1 MKRIAIVL
9 SVAAVCFLAGWWVR
23 RYHLPDAG
31 QVVET
36 RIDTVYYER
45 PQPIALTSRPI
56 TVNVPRLL
64 FAGEHVKDSCKSFTY
79 GSANVK
85 ETAPVVAYSATTPYG
100 EQCAN
105 NAQSY
110 GSCSEIPNSSADSV
124 AVALEIETRTYE
136 DSLYRAQ
143 VSGPAVAGYRPS
155 LDWIEVYGR
164 TNTITRTETRR
175 HRFAVTAGVGAAY
188 TPRGFQPTVG
198 VQVGVVLW
206 GF

>member
-1 MKRIAIVL
+1 MKRIAVVL

-23 RYHLPDAG
+23 GYHLPDAG
-31 QVVET
+31 QVIET
-36 RIDTVYYER
+36 RIDTVFYER
-45 PQPIALTSRPI
+45 PQPIAITSRPI
-56 TVNVPRLL
+56 TVNVPRLV
-64 FAGEHVKDSCKSFTY
+64 FAP
-79 GSANVK
+79 A
-85 ETAPVVAYSATTPYG
+85 VVAENATTG
-100 EQCAN
+100 T
-105 NAQSY
+105 
-110 GSCSEIPNSSADSV
+110 CSEIPNSSGNLSEIPTASADSV

-143 VSGPAVAGYRPS
+143 VSGPAVADYRPS

-188 TPRGFQPTVG
+188 TPQGFQPTVG

>member
-9 SVAAVCFLAGWWVR
+9 SVAAVCFLAGWLVR
-23 RYHLPDAG
+23 GYHLPDVEK
-31 QVVET
+31 VVET

-45 PQPIALTSRPI
+45 PQPIATTSRPV
-56 TVNVPRLL
+56 TVNVPRVI
-64 FAGEHVKDSCKSFTY
+64 FAGESCKSFA
-79 GSANVK
+79 GDSANVR
-85 ETAPVVAYSATTPYG
+85 ETAPAVAYSATTPYG

-110 GSCSEIPNSSADSV
+110 GSCSEIPNGSADSV
-124 AVALEIETRTYE
+124 AVALEIETRVYE

-143 VSGPAVAGYRPS
+143 VSGPAVADYRPS
-155 LDWIEVYGR
+155 LDWIETYAR
-164 TNTITRTETRR
+164 TQTITRTETRR

-188 TPRGFQPTVG
+188 TPEGLQPTVG
-198 VQVGVVLW
+198 VQVGVILW